1 MCLRFSWASASAWF
15 TICPPPEQVATSSRR
30 VLVVPLLAPC
40 SVHRAFSSILT
51 DERSSCVGCAKSREH
66 VAKTLKWNTTM
77 RNEGPER
84 GISNMDNIVA
94 PAGQGNLERSAA
106 L

>member
-30 VLVVPLLAPC
+30 VLVVPLLALC

-51 DERSSCVGCAKSREH
+51 D
-66 VAKTLKWNTTM
+66 
-77 RNEGPER
+77 
-84 GISNMDNIVA
+84 
-94 PAGQGNLERSAA
+94 
-106 L
+106 